1 MTTFMRP
8 VLLNSCAMA
17 ATEEEARYRI
27 DVPIKPRQGTRV
39 VALDEAANGILR
51 RVAGQGWH
59 AARFLELASPAGSAN
74 AQAVVFSD
82 LDGVLSSLGE
92 QLETADVVVMIATAD
107 GDEHAASAIG
117 AACSTRGIMTAGV
130 ILDVG
135 TGVGGA
141 ITALRPHARVL
152 LVTSDESDVSEVLM
166 ALRA

>member
-51 RVAGQGWH
+51 RVAGHGWH
-59 AARFLELASPAGSAN
+59 AARFLELASPAE
-74 AQAVVFSD
+74 AQALVFRD

-92 QLETADVVVMIATAD
+92 QLETADVVVMIATAE
-107 GDEHAASAIG
+107 GDEHAAAAIG
-117 AACSTRGIMTAGV
+117 AACTARGIMTAGV
-130 ILDVG
+130 ILDG
-135 TGVGGA
+135 GAGPGGA

-152 LVTSDESDVSEVLM
+152 LVTPDEHDVTELLL

>member
-1 MTTFMRP
+1 MTAFMRP

-27 DVPIKPRQGTRV
+27 DVPIKGRQGARV
-39 VALDEAANGILR
+39 VALDEVANGILR
-51 RVAGQGWH
+51 RVARQGWN
-59 AARFLELASPAGSAN
+59 AARFLELASRGAA
-74 AQAVVFSD
+74 AVVLRD

-117 AACSTRGIMTAGV
+117 AACTARGIMTAGL
-130 ILDVG
+130 ILDAG
-135 TGVGGA
+135 GGVGGA
-141 ITALRPHARVL
+141 GTALRPHARVL
-152 LVTSDESDVSEVLM
+152 MVTSDENDVSEVLL